1 MIEKL
6 QFDKLN
12 GIVPA
17 IIQDAGDGT
26 VLMVGFMNREAVE
39 QTLKDRQVIFWSR
52 TKQRLWKKGETSSN
66 VLHVVSVVT
75 DCDNDS
81 LLITV
86 KPSGPVCHTGER
98 SCFPDS
104 SSRTGTML
112 QQLETVIQSRKKEMP
127 DGSYTTELFRKGV
140 ARIAQKVGEEAVE
153 LSIAAQYNDKQ
164 RIIEE
169 TADLL
174 YHTIVLLTEK
184 EISIQDVYRELQK
197 RVK

>member
-12 GIVPA
+12 GLVPA
-17 IIQDAGDGT
+17 VIQHFEDGT

-52 TKQRLWKKGETSSN
+52 TKQRLWKKGETSGN
-66 VLHVVSVVT
+66 ILHVVSVVP

-81 LLITV
+81 LLIKA

-98 SCFPDS
+98 SCFPETS
-104 SSRTGTML
+104 SQTGEFL
-112 QQLETVIQSRKKEMP
+112 QRLETVIQSRKKEMP

-164 RIIEE
+164 RIVEE

-174 YHTIVLLTEK
+174 YHIIVLLTEK
-184 EISIQDVYRELQK
+184 GIMMQDVYRELEK

>member
-1 MIEKL
+1 M
-6 QFDKLN
+6 
-12 GIVPA
+12 
-17 IIQDAGDGT
+17 
-26 VLMVGFMNREAVE
+26 
-39 QTLKDRQVIFWSR
+39 
-52 TKQRLWKKGETSSN
+52 
-66 VLHVVSVVT
+66 LH
-75 DCDNDS
+75 
-81 LLITV
+81 
-86 KPSGPVCHTGER
+86 H
-98 SCFPDS
+98 
-104 SSRTGTML
+104 
-112 QQLETVIQSRKKEMP
+112 LETVIQSRKKAMP

-164 RIIEE
+164 RIVEE

>member
-52 TKQRLWKKGETSSN
+52 TKQRLWKKGETSGN

-98 SCFPDS
+98 SCFPKDS
-104 SSRTGTML
+104 SPIAAML
-112 QQLETVIQSRKKEMP
+112 HHLETVIQSRKKAMP

-164 RIIEE
+164 RIVEE

>member
-39 QTLKDRQVIFWSR
+39 QTLRDRQVIFWSR
-52 TKQRLWKKGETSSN
+52 TKQRLWKKGETSGN
-66 VLHVVSVVT
+66 VLHVVSAVT

-81 LLITV
+81 LLIKV

-98 SCFPDS
+98 SCFPKDS
-104 SSRTGTML
+104 SLSGTML
-112 QQLETVIQSRKKEMP
+112 QHLEKIIQSRKKEMP
-127 DGSYTTELFRKGV
+127 EGSYTTELFRTGV

-184 EISIQDVYRELQK
+184 EISMQDVCRELEK
-197 RVK
+197 RQ

>member
-17 IIQDAGDGT
+17 IIQDADDGT

-39 QTLKDRQVIFWSR
+39 QTLRDRQVIFWSR
-52 TKQRLWKKGETSSN
+52 TKQRLWKKGETSGN
-66 VLHVVSVVT
+66 ILHVVSVVT

-98 SCFPDS
+98 SCFPEA
-104 SSRTGTML
+104 SSRIGATL
-112 QQLETVIQSRKKEMP
+112 QNLETVIQSRKKEMP
-127 DGSYTTELFRKGV
+127 AGSYTTELFRKGV

-164 RIIEE
+164 RIMEE

-174 YHTIVLLTEK
+174 YHTIVLLAEK
-184 EISIQDVYRELQK
+184 GITMQDIYRELGK